1 MVETSPV
8 SIIDLCCDSDPP
20 VRDIVQAIL
29 GTPPLNAVIFFMS
42 VERLWM
48 KNHEK

>member
-20 VRDIVQAIL
+20 VCDIVQAIL
-29 GTPPLNAVIFFMS
+29 GTPPLNAVILGGVIMD
-42 VERLWM
+42 
-48 KNHEK
+48 EKS